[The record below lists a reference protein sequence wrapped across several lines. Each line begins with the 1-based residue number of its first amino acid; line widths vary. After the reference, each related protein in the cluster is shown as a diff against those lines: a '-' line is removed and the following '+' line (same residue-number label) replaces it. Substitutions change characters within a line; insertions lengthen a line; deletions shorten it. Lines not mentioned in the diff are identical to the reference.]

1 MTQLESAPQASDP
14 FVLPASFAQQRMWFL
29 QRLEG
34 GTIYNVPSAT
44 RLRGPLDE
52 DALERSLT
60 TIVERHES
68 LRTVFQLVDG
78 VPHQVILPPEPVMI
92 ESYDVSDHADAAQRA
107 LELVSEQ
114 ARTTFDLSCE
124 LPIRVALIKLASEH
138 HVLTL
143 TLHHIVSDAWSMGVL
158 GRELGEC
165 YGAFVAGQ
173 PIELPELPIQ
183 YADYAGWQRE
193 WLASGG
199 LDQQLGYWRRK
210 LAGAPNL
217 LELPTDKPRPAEQ
230 SFAGRTL
237 RTVLPRE
244 LLERVK
250 QTSRRE
256 QTTVFMTLLA
266 AFAAMLA
273 RYSSQDD
280 VVVATPVASRDRVE
294 LEPMIGLFVNTLALR
309 VTLDDDPTFAQLLAR
324 VRETALEA
332 FSNQDVPFDQ
342 LVHELRPQRS
352 RSHPPIAQVMFVMQ
366 GGVEQPL
373 ALEGLQHERIQA
385 DHATAK
391 FDLAM
396 FAGEVPDGLRIA
408 IEYCADLFE
417 AETVERMLEHYHLL
431 LDAALADPGC
441 PVSRLP
447 MLSEAERELILGE
460 WALGAPRS
468 EPARPVH
475 EIVADQARHIPDTPA
490 VAFAGQEL
498 SYLELETRAGA
509 LAARLQGLGVGP
521 DVPVAIAAERS
532 LEMAVAVLAVLKAGG
547 AYVPVDPA
555 YPPDRVAFV
564 LADSDVPV
572 LLTQRHLVKRLPEH
586 HAKTIC
592 LDDPDAFE
600 FPAGDPPTAPA
611 TLEQLAYVIYTSGS
625 TGRPKGVA
633 MGHGPLANLIAWQL
647 ESLREPVAART
658 LQFASLSFDVAFQ
671 ELFSTW
677 CSGGTLVLIDERTRR
692 DPDALLRTLQER
704 EIERLF
710 VPFVALQS
718 LCGAAQRSEVSL
730 PQLREVIT
738 AGEQLKASTPV
749 RRFFARHPGCVLLNH
764 YGPSETH
771 VVTSFELSGAP
782 DAWPALPPIGRPI
795 TGARVYVL
803 DRHQRPVPIGVPGE
817 LYAGGGVVAR
827 GYLRRPEL
835 TAERFVNDPFA
846 DSPGARMYRTGDL
859 ARHLPGGDIAFL
871 GRSDDQ
877 IKVRGFR
884 VELGEVEAILASHP
898 TVADAV
904 AVLHQSGEVAR
915 LVAYVV
921 PRDGHELDPYELQ
934 AHARRAAPDYMVPQ
948 QIVTL
953 GTLALTPSGKI
964 DRRALPAPNGHVP
977 DSRRVPP
984 RTELEQALAE
994 IWRRLLDVEEVGV
1007 EDDFFELGGH
1017 SLLAV
1022 QLAHAVE
1029 DELGRTCTLPMV
1041 FRDPTIRALAAE
1053 LRAGG
1058 VDATEPAIIQLARG
1072 TGPNVICLCGVHAYQ
1087 ELAEELAPDY
1097 SVYGLFLPVEQEI
1110 FSARGGDRA
1119 PSVEKMAAWYVET
1132 VRELQPHGPYFLI
1145 GFCFGGVLAYEA
1157 AQQLIRAGEE
1167 VSSLVMLD
1175 STLRSIM
1182 RRRPERLAT
1191 RLRRRALTRSDVL
1204 PRSLQR
1210 RWLGEDWVTETMRL
1224 DRVRR
1229 RVYGRA
1235 MRRYQVRPY
1244 PGRALL
1250 VRPEGSAAAYKGAGV
1265 DESWGWAELV
1275 ERLELDSITGDHHSH
1290 LKQPHVHRLSRI
1302 VRAYLERAR
1311 RGSRPQAT

>member
-1 MTQLESAPQASDP
+1 MTQLESAPQASEP

-34 GTIYNVPSAT
+34 GAIYNVPSAT

-52 DALERSLT
+52 DALERALT

-78 VPHQVILPPEPVMI
+78 VPHQVILPPEPVAL
-92 ESYDVSDHADAAQRA
+92 ETYDVSDHADAAQRA
-107 LELVSEQ
+107 LEIVSEQ

-124 LPIRVALIKLASEH
+124 LPIRVALIKLDSED

-158 GRELGEC
+158 GRELGEY
-165 YGAFVAGQ
+165 YGPFVAGQ
-173 PIELPELPIQ
+173 PLELPELPIQ

-217 LELPTDKPRPAEQ
+217 LELPTDKQRPAEQ

-266 AFAAMLA
+266 AFAAMIA

-280 VVVATPVASRDRVE
+280 VVVATPVAGRDRVE

-385 DHATAK
+385 DRATAK

-396 FAGEVPDGLRIA
+396 FAGEVSDGLRIA

-431 LDAALADPGC
+431 LDAALADPDC

-447 MLSEAERELILGE
+447 MLSEAERGLILGE
-460 WALGAPRS
+460 WAPGAPRS

-475 EIVADQARHIPDTPA
+475 EIVADQARRIPDTPA

-521 DVPVAIAAERS
+521 DVVVAIAAERS

-600 FPAGDPPTAPA
+600 PPAGDPPTAPA
-611 TLEQLAYVIYTSGS
+611 TLEQLAYVIYT
-625 TGRPKGVA
+625 
-633 MGHGPLANLIAWQL
+633 
-647 ESLREPVAART
+647 
-658 LQFASLSFDVAFQ
+658 
-671 ELFSTW
+671 
-677 CSGGTLVLIDERTRR
+677 
-692 DPDALLRTLQER
+692 
-704 EIERLF
+704 
-710 VPFVALQS
+710 
-718 LCGAAQRSEVSL
+718 
-730 PQLREVIT
+730 
-738 AGEQLKASTPV
+738 
-749 RRFFARHPGCVLLNH
+749 
-764 YGPSETH
+764 
-771 VVTSFELSGAP
+771 
-782 DAWPALPPIGRPI
+782 
-795 TGARVYVL
+795 
-803 DRHQRPVPIGVPGE
+803 
-817 LYAGGGVVAR
+817 
-827 GYLRRPEL
+827 
-835 TAERFVNDPFA
+835 
-846 DSPGARMYRTGDL
+846 
-859 ARHLPGGDIAFL
+859 
-871 GRSDDQ
+871 
-877 IKVRGFR
+877 
-884 VELGEVEAILASHP
+884 
-898 TVADAV
+898 
-904 AVLHQSGEVAR
+904 
-915 LVAYVV
+915 
-921 PRDGHELDPYELQ
+921 
-934 AHARRAAPDYMVPQ
+934 
-948 QIVTL
+948 
-953 GTLALTPSGKI
+953 
-964 DRRALPAPNGHVP
+964 
-977 DSRRVPP
+977 
-984 RTELEQALAE
+984 
-994 IWRRLLDVEEVGV
+994 
-1007 EDDFFELGGH
+1007 
-1017 SLLAV
+1017 
-1022 QLAHAVE
+1022 
-1029 DELGRTCTLPMV
+1029 
-1041 FRDPTIRALAAE
+1041 
-1053 LRAGG
+1053 
-1058 VDATEPAIIQLARG
+1058 
-1072 TGPNVICLCGVHAYQ
+1072 
-1087 ELAEELAPDY
+1087 
-1097 SVYGLFLPVEQEI
+1097 
-1110 FSARGGDRA
+1110 
-1119 PSVEKMAAWYVET
+1119 
-1132 VRELQPHGPYFLI
+1132 
-1145 GFCFGGVLAYEA
+1145 
-1157 AQQLIRAGEE
+1157 
-1167 VSSLVMLD
+1167 
-1175 STLRSIM
+1175 
-1182 RRRPERLAT
+1182 
-1191 RLRRRALTRSDVL
+1191 
-1204 PRSLQR
+1204 
-1210 RWLGEDWVTETMRL
+1210 
-1224 DRVRR
+1224 
-1229 RVYGRA
+1229 
-1235 MRRYQVRPY
+1235 
-1244 PGRALL
+1244 
-1250 VRPEGSAAAYKGAGV
+1250 
-1265 DESWGWAELV
+1265 
-1275 ERLELDSITGDHHSH
+1275 
-1290 LKQPHVHRLSRI
+1290 
-1302 VRAYLERAR
+1302 
-1311 RGSRPQAT
+1311 